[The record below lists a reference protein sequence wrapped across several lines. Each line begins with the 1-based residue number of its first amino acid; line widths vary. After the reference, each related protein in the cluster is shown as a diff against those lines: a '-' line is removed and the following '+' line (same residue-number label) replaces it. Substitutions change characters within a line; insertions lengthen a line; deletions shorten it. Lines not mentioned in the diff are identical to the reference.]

1 MVSFKM
7 MSQVS
12 KTFYSWIEAAVSDA
26 SFNYIVSLKITQF
39 EIKRKEEKLRKPLN
53 DNTSK

>member
-12 KTFYSWIEAAVSDA
+12 KAFYSWIKAAVSDA

-39 EIKRKEEKLRKPLN
+39 EIKRKEEKA
-53 DNTSK
+53 SKAP